1 MKIELGSQGVCM
13 CVGVGEGRSIRKQK
27 KEARKEVEVANLETR
42 VSNLV
47 LLLPYSTCFYAF
59 VWK

>member
-1 MKIELGSQGVCM
+1 M